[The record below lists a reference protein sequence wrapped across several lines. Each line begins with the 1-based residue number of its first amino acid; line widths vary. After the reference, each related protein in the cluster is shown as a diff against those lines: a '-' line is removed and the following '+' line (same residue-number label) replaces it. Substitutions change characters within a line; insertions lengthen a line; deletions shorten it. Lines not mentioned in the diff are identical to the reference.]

1 MNNKYQQFIKLL
13 AIALLI
19 LPILIGALTPTIASN
34 KLLIV
39 GPEAEARALE
49 ILDKQ
54 SPREGFVS
62 LPRQDVRTLTL
73 YSKQLRYERTT
84 FATLAAIFA
93 GAVLVSGAL
102 LLLLINLFER
112 STQQGGGEERR

>member
-1 MNNKYQQFIKLL
+1 MNNKYQQFMELL

-19 LPILIGALTPTIASN
+19 VPILIAALTPTITSN

-39 GPEAEARALE
+39 GPEAELRALE
-49 ILDKQ
+49 ILEKQ

-73 YSKQLRYERTT
+73 YSKRLRHEKAK

-93 GAVLVSGAL
+93 GTILVSGAL
-102 LLLLINLFER
+102 LLLLINLAAR
-112 STQQGGGEERR
+112 STQQGGGEKRR